1 MSDTLTTLPERQ
13 KTTDSPAGI
22 LSLIGNTPI
31 VELRRVDAGPCRL
44 FAKLEYMNPGGSIK
58 DRIALSM
65 IEGAEAEGRIGP
77 GGTLVEATSGNT
89 GIGLALIGRLKGYR
103 VVIVIPDKMSQ
114 EKIHHLRALGAEVL
128 VTRSDVGPGHPEH
141 YQEMARRIA
150 EETDN
155 ALYVN
160 QHRNTDNPRAHEDS
174 TGPEILAQMDGK
186 LDAVVCGIGT
196 GGTLTGI
203 GRYLRH
209 AAPGVE
215 LVLAD
220 PEGSIL
226 VDFLA
231 TGKLG
236 QAGAWLVEGIGED
249 VLPPT
254 GDMSLVGKAYT
265 VTDAE
270 SMHAARAAA
279 RRGHHGGL
287 VHRHPFCRGT
297 ALLPRADRAQ
307 ARADDRARQRAQVP
321 VQDVQRPLDDRSGP
335 AGARVPRRS
344 RRSDRAAPRGS
355 RGATRIARRSIS
367 ATTTRS

>member
-1 MSDTLTTLPERQ
+1 M
-13 KTTDSPAGI
+13 
-22 LSLIGNTPI
+22 
-31 VELRRVDAGPCRL
+31 
-44 FAKLEYMNPGGSIK
+44 
-58 DRIALSM
+58 
-65 IEGAEAEGRIGP
+65 
-77 GGTLVEATSGNT
+77 
-89 GIGLALIGRLKGYR
+89 IGRLKGYR
-103 VVIVIPDKMSQ
+103 VVIVISHKMSQ

-226 VDFLA
+226 VDYLA

-254 GDMSLVGKAYT
+254 GDMSLVGKGLYR
-265 VTDAE
+265 DRCRE
-270 SMHAARAAA
+270 HACRARCCTPRASWGA
-279 RRGHHGGL
+279 R
-287 VHRHPFCRGT
+287 PP
-297 ALLPRADRAQ
+297 APILPRHCAIA
-307 ARADDRARQRAQVP
+307 AS
-321 VQDVQRPLDDRSGP
+321 RPSP
-335 AGARVPRRS
+335 
-344 RRSDRAAPRGS
+344 
-355 RGATRIARRSIS
+355 S
-367 ATTTRS
+367 AC